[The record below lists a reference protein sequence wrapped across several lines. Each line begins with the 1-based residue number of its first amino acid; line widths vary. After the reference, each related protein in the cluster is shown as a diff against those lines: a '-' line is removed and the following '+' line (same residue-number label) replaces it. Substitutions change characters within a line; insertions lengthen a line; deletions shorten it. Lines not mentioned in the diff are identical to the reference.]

1 VSRHVVALALAAFL
15 VNLPLVH
22 GTLTGQAVGPV
33 VVVTLI
39 ADAAIVTAALLL
51 WRLGGRDRTPEPPP

>member
-15 VNLPLVH
+15 ANLPLVH

-33 VVVTLI
+33 VAVTLL
-39 ADAAIVTAALLL
+39 ADAGLIAAALLL
-51 WRLGGRDRTPEPPP
+51 LRYGGRDRTPEPPP